1 MDKSSTNSETTSSRG
16 REVPFEK
23 ISPLPS
29 TSTAVAGRKYGG
41 RKQHSEIITATPN
54 RKRLEGKDMK
64 RKQKQEKETKGKNK
78 SSKQKKCRRKLLQD
92 DSETSSDE
100 DVTAVSLCD
109 DDSDDDSVRFGW
121 RFK

>member
-54 RKRLEGKDMK
+54 RKRLEEKDMK
-64 RKQKQEKETKGKNK
+64 RKQKQEKETKGR
-78 SSKQKKCRRKLLQD
+78 KQVQ
-92 DSETSSDE
+92 
-100 DVTAVSLCD
+100 
-109 DDSDDDSVRFGW
+109 
-121 RFK
+121 